1 MLSKTNLTALKQS
14 RRLGIGRLL
23 LMARRDFLARL
34 AVKLADS
41 TDTALLQSRGALL
54 PFIDLEGTRNT
65 ELARRLGISKQA
77 VGKRVRELEQAGLLK
92 READAADGRA
102 FLVSFTDAGINYLLG
117 MHRAIT
123 EVEGEY
129 DALVGAAQMAT
140 TRDVLARIAYD
151 ARDDDPATG

>member
-1 MLSKTNLTALKQS
+1 MPGKAELEILKQS

-41 TDTALLQSRGALL
+41 TDTALLQSSGALL
-54 PFIDLEGTRNT
+54 PFIDLEGTRST

-77 VGKRVRELEQAGLLK
+77 VGKRIRELEEAGFLK
-92 READAADGRA
+92 RETDNADGRA
-102 FLVSFTDAGINYLLG
+102 FLVSFTDAGISYLLE

-123 EVEGEY
+123 EVEREY
-129 DALVGAAQMAT
+129 DAQIGSDNMAIARAA
-140 TRDVLARIAYD
+140 LARIAYNAGD
-151 ARDDDPATG
+151 ES